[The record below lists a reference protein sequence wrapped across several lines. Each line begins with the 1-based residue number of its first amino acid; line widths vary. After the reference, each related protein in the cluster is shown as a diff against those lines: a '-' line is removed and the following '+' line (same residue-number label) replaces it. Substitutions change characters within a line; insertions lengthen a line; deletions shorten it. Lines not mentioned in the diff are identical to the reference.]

1 MRRSD
6 GFPEGEARRLNMING
21 RSASDTI
28 RVGTSTNPAPS
39 SLWRP
44 LRSPTFRNLLI
55 ADVVSDVGTFMQS
68 VGAAWLMVSLNAG
81 PMYVALTQTA
91 SALPFFVFA
100 LPAGAIGDIVDR
112 RKLILYA
119 EIWMVSVA
127 AVLAAL
133 TVSGLTT
140 PLLLLILTF
149 ALSAGDAFES
159 PTWRA
164 VLPELV
170 DKEDLAAASALNG
183 IEFNFARAVGPA
195 LAGAIVALA
204 GVGTAF
210 LINTVSFAGVILV
223 VARWKRPTVK
233 RATPPETVA
242 GATRAAI
249 RYVRHAP
256 EIRIVLARSGMVM
269 FFASGLLAL
278 LPSIAQRI
286 SGSSVGYG
294 LLLGAFGSGA
304 VLGALAM
311 QKVRSRFPSD
321 AVISSGI
328 ALFGLAAIAAGILRT
343 VWTLAPV
350 MLVAGAAWVSFM
362 SLFNVQ
368 LLNRAPE
375 WVRARVL
382 AVSLLVF
389 QGAVAGGSAVWGA
402 VASRDGISQALLW
415 VGIGAIVSGASALFL
430 RVSDVGPDLTP
441 WNHWRLPP
449 VKTAIDDRVLVTVEY
464 DVSPGKESEFLEAMR
479 EYGHVRRRDCA
490 SRWGI
495 CRDLEAANRYLETF
509 IVPSWEEHVRQ
520 HDRLT
525 RADSEMERGLR
536 SYTRGEPTVRHLLYL

>member
-1 MRRSD
+1 MQS
-6 GFPEGEARRLNMING
+6 ARDTNG
-21 RSASDTI
+21 VGNSASP
-28 RVGTSTNPAPS
+28 GPA

-44 LRSPTFRNLLI
+44 LRSPIFRNLLI
-55 ADVVSDVGTFMQS
+55 ANVVSDVGTFMQN

-91 SALPFFVFA
+91 SALPFFVLA

-119 EIWMVSVA
+119 EMWMVSVA
-127 AVLAAL
+127 AVLAAVTISDL
-133 TVSGLTT
+133 TS

-159 PTWRA
+159 PSWRA

-170 DKEDLAAASALNG
+170 EKQDLAAASALNG

-195 LAGAIVALA
+195 LAGAVVALA

-210 LINTVSFAGVILV
+210 LINTLSFAGVIFV
-223 VARWKRPTVK
+223 VARWKRPVAK

-249 RYVRHAP
+249 RYVRYSP
-256 EIRIVLARSGMVM
+256 EVRILLARSGMVM

-278 LPSIAQRI
+278 LPSIARRMG
-286 SGSSVGYG
+286 GSSIGYG
-294 LLLGAFGSGA
+294 LLLGAFGGGA
-304 VLGALAM
+304 VIGALLL
-311 QKVRSRFPSD
+311 QRVRSRFSAD
-321 AVISSGI
+321 VVISSGI
-328 ALFGLAAIAAGILRT
+328 AMFGLAAIAAGIFRAI
-343 VWTLAPV
+343 WSLAPV
-350 MLVAGAAWVSFM
+350 MLVAGAAWVSFL

-368 LLNRAPE
+368 LLNRAPD

-382 AVSLLVF
+382 AVALLVF
-389 QGAVAGGSAVWGA
+389 QGAVAGGSAVWGT
-402 VASRDGISQALLW
+402 VAARGGINQALVW
-415 VGIGAIVSGASALFL
+415 AGVGTMLGAAATPFL

-449 VKTAIDDRVLVTVEY
+449 FKADLDGPVLITVEY
-464 DVSPGKESEFLEAMR
+464 EVSTGREAQFLEAMC
-479 EYGHVRRRDCA
+479 EYGRVRRRDGA

-495 CRDLEAANRYLETF
+495 CRDVEAPNQYLETF
-509 IVPSWEEHVRQ
+509 IVSSWEEHVRQ

-525 RADSEMERGLR
+525 RAEGELENRLR
-536 SYTRGEPTVRHLLYL
+536 SCTRRDPIVRHLQYL